1 LTRIERSVS
10 DTTPNDTSPVDQ
22 MKLVAAIA
30 AVAQLDD
37 GIVVGLGS
45 GSTSTFAIAA
55 MGKRVTEEGLR
66 IVGIPTSEKSA
77 AHARR
82 AGIPLTTLAEH
93 PRIDVTIDGADEVE
107 IGTLNLIKGGGGDLL
122 REKIVA
128 AASARL
134 IIVVDETK
142 MVDRLGRGFAVPVE
156 VEPFG
161 WESTAERLRK
171 LGGNPKLRLT
181 TDGKTFI
188 TDGGHYILDIAFGAI
203 ASPPEMDAKLNSIVG
218 VMEHGLFIGL
228 TSQVIIGGAKGVK
241 MLFRE
246 STRT

>member
-1 LTRIERSVS
+1 LTPIEHSVS
-10 DTTPNDTSPVDQ
+10 ETTTNDSSSIDRL
-22 MKLVAAIA
+22 KLAAAIA
-30 AVAQLDD
+30 AVAQLED

-45 GSTSTFAIAA
+45 GSTATLAIAE
-55 MGKRVTEEGLR
+55 MGKRVAGEGLR

-82 AGIPLTTLAEH
+82 AGIALTTLAEH

-142 MVDRLGRGFAVPVE
+142 MVDHLGRGFAVPVE

-161 WESTAERLRK
+161 WQSTAERLKR
-171 LGGNPKLRLT
+171 LRGNPNLRLT
-181 TDGKTFI
+181 PDGNTFI
-188 TDGGHYILDIAFGAI
+188 TDGGHFILDMAFGPI
-203 ASPPEMDAKLNSIVG
+203 ASPPELDAKLNSVVG

-246 STRT
+246 SARA

>member
-1 LTRIERSVS
+1 LTRIGQTLSEA
-10 DTTPNDTSPVDQ
+10 TTNDSSAIDQ
-22 MKLVAAIA
+22 LKLAAAIA
-30 AVAQLDD
+30 AVAQLED

-45 GSTSTFAIAA
+45 GSTATLAIAE
-55 MGKRVTEEGLR
+55 MGKRVAGEGLQ

-82 AGIPLTTLAEH
+82 AGIVLTTLAEH

-107 IGTLNLIKGGGGDLL
+107 MGTLNLIKGGGGDLL

-134 IIVVDETK
+134 IIVADETK
-142 MVDRLGRGFAVPVE
+142 MVDHLGRGFAVPVE

-161 WESTAERLRK
+161 WQSTADRLKK
-171 LGGNPKLRLT
+171 LGGNPKLRLKP
-181 TDGKTFI
+181 DGKTFV
-188 TDGGHYILDIAFGAI
+188 TDGGHFILDMAFGPI
-203 ASPPEMDAKLNSIVG
+203 ASPPELDAKLNSVVG

-228 TSQVIIGGAKGVK
+228 TSQVIIGGSKGVK

-246 STRT
+246 SARA